1 MKLEEIEKK
10 NIFEVPE
17 GYFDA
22 LPMAIQKRIENKEQK
37 TFSLPSFSFSF
48 EYAFPLLFVTI
59 ATVFIYKSYYSST
72 STTNLLEGVNTETL
86 VAYLSESEITEEEII
101 KSVNHAQFDFQSAP
115 ANSLETIDFEETTLD
130 KLSKDVEN
138 EYF

>member
-22 LPMAIQKRIENKEQK
+22 LPMAIQKRVESKVQR
-37 TFSLPSFSFSF
+37 TSSLPSFAFSF
-48 EYAFPLLFVTI
+48 KYAFPLLFVTI
-59 ATVFIYKSYYSST
+59 ATVFIYKSYFESAST
-72 STTNLLEGVNTETL
+72 ENLIESVNTETL

-115 ANSLETIDFEETTLD
+115 ANSIETIDFEETTLD
-130 KLSKDVEN
+130 KLSKDFEN

>member
-10 NIFEVPE
+10 NIFEIPE

-48 EYAFPLLFVTI
+48 KYAFPLLFVTI

-130 KLSKDVEN
+130 KLSKDFEN

>member
-22 LPMAIQKRIENKEQK
+22 LPMAIQKRIESKEKK
-37 TFSLPSFSFSF
+37 TFSLPSFSFSLKN
-48 EYAFPLLFVTI
+48 AFPLLFVTI
-59 ATVFIYKSYYSST
+59 ATVFIYKSYYNST
-72 STTNLLEGVNTETL
+72 STKNLLEGVNTETL

-115 ANSLETIDFEETTLD
+115 ANSLEAIDFEETTLD
-130 KLSKDVEN
+130 KLSKDLEN

>member
-1 MKLEEIEKK
+1 MKLEQIEKK

-22 LPMAIQKRIENKEQK
+22 LPMAIQKRVESKEQK
-37 TFSLPSFSFSF
+37 TFSLPSFVFGFKYSF
-48 EYAFPLLFVTI
+48 PVLFVTI
-59 ATVFIYKSYYSST
+59 ATVFIYKSYYGST
-72 STTNLLEGVNTETL
+72 SPNNLLEGVNSETL
-86 VAYLSESEITEEEII
+86 AAYLSESEITEEEII
-101 KSVNHAQFDFQSAP
+101 KSVNDAQFDFQSAP

>member
-22 LPMAIQKRIENKEQK
+22 LPMAIQKRVESKEQR
-37 TFSLPSFSFSF
+37 TFSLPSFAFSF
-48 EYAFPLLFVTI
+48 KYAFPLIFVTI
-59 ATVFIYKSYYSST
+59 ATVFVYKSYFSST

-86 VAYLSESEITEEEII
+86 VAYLSESEITEEEIL
-101 KSVNHAQFDFQSAP
+101 KSVNHAPFDFQSAP
-115 ANSLETIDFEETTLD
+115 ANSLETIDLEEITLD
-130 KLSKDVEN
+130 KLSKDFEN